1 MTITFKSKI
10 LSALDDDSIVIFTIS
25 DDRIT
30 RILFIMLCWKIIAN
44 DCLKNNSQE
53 YSLFFFFVFVLKM
66 THPFLI
72 LILKKKN
79 LE

>member
-1 MTITFKSKI
+1 MTIRFKSKI

-53 YSLFFFFVFVLKM
+53 YSLL
-66 THPFLI
+66 FLF
-72 LILKKKN
+72 
-79 LE
+79 